1 MRSNSGE
8 DGQLQAGEKRFCQ
21 MKLNS
26 KQVPFSPYTYGLGL
40 GAHGLPAAAAPTTS
54 SESSS
59 SAQSVEVKS
68 DAAGRDT
75 AVEKTV
81 TKDSST
87 TKQQQ

>member
-1 MRSNSGE
+1 MNLTSNKYLSILTLTAFGLVLM
-8 DGQLQAGEKRFCQ
+8 GCQQA
-21 MKLNS
+21 
-26 KQVPFSPYTYGLGL
+26 P
-40 GAHGLPAAAAPTTS
+40 PAAAAAPATTTAAPAPTTS

-59 SAQSVEVKS
+59 STRSVEVKT
-68 DAAGRDT
+68 DAASPDT

>member
-1 MRSNSGE
+1 
-8 DGQLQAGEKRFCQ
+8 
-21 MKLNS
+21 MKLNFS
-26 KQVPFSPYTYGLGL
+26 KFLSILSLTALGVVL
-40 GAHGLPAAAAPTTS
+40 MGCQQAPPAAAAAPATTTAAPATPAPTTS

-59 SAQSVEVKS
+59 STRSVEVKS
-68 DAAGRDT
+68 DAAGPDT